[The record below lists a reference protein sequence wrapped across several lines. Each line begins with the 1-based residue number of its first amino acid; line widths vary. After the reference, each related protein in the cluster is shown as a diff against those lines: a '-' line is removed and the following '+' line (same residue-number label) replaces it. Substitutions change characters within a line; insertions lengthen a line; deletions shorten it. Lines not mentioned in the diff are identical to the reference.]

1 MAIKEV
7 KKPEDLVPE
16 NEKETETENPKTDEK
31 VKKPNVFKRIGHGI
45 KTGVQKVRE
54 SPAAALIGAV
64 AGAVATGAAVVA
76 TEIIKARHAAQD
88 QDLLEEAEPIEQEFE
103 EEPEAE
109 DEPSEEEEVQEEVA

>member
-7 KKPEDLVPE
+7 KKPEDLVPHDGD
-16 NEKETETENPKTDEK
+16 PKPEDKPTDEK
-31 VKKPNVFKRIGHGI
+31 VKKPNVFKCIGHGI

-109 DEPSEEEEVQEEVA
+109 EEPSEEEEVQEEVA